1 MKRIIIAIDGHSSCG
16 KGTLARQLAL
26 ALGYKFIDSGA
37 MYRAI
42 TLHLLNTGIN
52 PDDEQAVASVLPD
65 ITIDFSANIET
76 GRSDIWLNHK
86 NVEKQIRTLKVAES
100 VSQVARISAV
110 RRYLVAMQQKMGEE
124 KGVVMDGRDIGTVVF
139 PSAELKIFMTASPQ
153 VRAVRRFNELS
164 ESGVVTSV
172 DEVLANLKQR
182 DLIDSNREDS
192 PLTMT
197 NDYKLLDNSEMSKE
211 QQFEIA
217 MQWAKLAMGEST
229 QI

>member
-1 MKRIIIAIDGHSSCG
+1 LKRIIIAIDGHSSCG

-52 PDDEQAVASVLPD
+52 PDNEQAVASVLPD
-65 ITIDFSANIET
+65 ITIDFSANTET

-110 RRYLVAMQQKMGEE
+110 RRYLVALQQKMGEE

-139 PSAELKIFMTASPQ
+139 PSAELKIFMTASPE
-153 VRAVRRFNELS
+153 VRAMRRFKELS
-164 ESGVVTSV
+164 DSGLVTSYDDV
-172 DEVLANLKQR
+172 FANLKQR
-182 DLIDSNREDS
+182 DLIDSNRKDS

-197 NDYKLLDNSEMSKE
+197 GDYKLLDNSTISKQE
-211 QQFEIA
+211 QFEIA
-217 MQWAKLAMGEST
+217 MNWAKTVIQSANS
-229 QI
+229 I

>member
-1 MKRIIIAIDGHSSCG
+1 LKRIIIAIDGHSSCG

-65 ITIDFSANIET
+65 IIIDFSANIET

-110 RRYLVAMQQKMGEE
+110 RRYLVALQQKMGEE

-139 PSAELKIFMTASPQ
+139 PSAELKIFMTASPE
-153 VRAVRRFNELS
+153 VRAMRRFKELS
-164 ESGVVTSV
+164 DSGLVTSYDDV
-172 DEVLANLKQR
+172 FANLKQR
-182 DLIDSNREDS
+182 DLIDSNRKDS

-197 NDYKLLDNSEMSKE
+197 GDYKLLDNSTISKQE
-211 QQFEIA
+211 QFEIA
-217 MQWAKLAMGEST
+217 MNWAKTVIQSANS
-229 QI
+229 I

>member
-1 MKRIIIAIDGHSSCG
+1 LKRIIIAIDGHSSCG

-110 RRYLVAMQQKMGEE
+110 RRYLVALQQKMGEE

-139 PSAELKIFMTASPQ
+139 PSAELKIFMTASPE
-153 VRAVRRFNELS
+153 VRAMRRFKELS
-164 ESGVVTSV
+164 DSGVVTSYDDV
-172 DEVLANLKQR
+172 FANLKQR
-182 DLIDSNREDS
+182 DLIDSNRKDS

-197 NDYKLLDNSEMSKE
+197 GDYKLLDNSAISKQE
-211 QQFEIA
+211 QFEIA
-217 MQWAKLAMGEST
+217 MNWVAEAVR
-229 QI
+229 

>member
-1 MKRIIIAIDGHSSCG
+1 LKRIIIAIDGHSSCG

-65 ITIDFSANIET
+65 IIIDFSANIET

-110 RRYLVAMQQKMGEE
+110 RRYLVALQQKMGEE

-139 PSAELKIFMTASPQ
+139 PSAELKIFMTASPE
-153 VRAVRRFNELS
+153 VRAMRRFKELS
-164 ESGVVTSV
+164 DSGLVTSYDDV
-172 DEVLANLKQR
+172 FANLKQR
-182 DLIDSNREDS
+182 DLIDSNRKDS

-197 NDYKLLDNSEMSKE
+197 GDYKLLDNSAISKQE
-211 QQFEIA
+211 QFEIA
-217 MQWAKLAMGEST
+217 MNWAKTVIQSANS
-229 QI
+229 I

>member
-1 MKRIIIAIDGHSSCG
+1 LKRIIIAIDGHSSCG

-65 ITIDFSANIET
+65 ITIDFSANTET

-110 RRYLVAMQQKMGEE
+110 RRYLVALQQKMGEE

-139 PSAELKIFMTASPQ
+139 PSAELKIFMTASPE
-153 VRAVRRFNELS
+153 VRAMRRFKELS
-164 ESGVVTSV
+164 DSGLVTSYDDV
-172 DEVLANLKQR
+172 FANLKQR
-182 DLIDSNREDS
+182 DLIDSNRKDS

-197 NDYKLLDNSEMSKE
+197 GDYKLLDNSAISKQE
-211 QQFEIA
+211 QFEIA
-217 MQWAKLAMGEST
+217 MNWAKTVIQSANS
-229 QI
+229 I

>member
-65 ITIDFSANIET
+65 IIIDFSANIET

-110 RRYLVAMQQKMGEE
+110 RRYLVALQQKMGEE

-139 PSAELKIFMTASPQ
+139 PSAELKIFMTASPE
-153 VRAVRRFNELS
+153 VRAMRRFKELS
-164 ESGVVTSV
+164 DSGLVTSYDDV
-172 DEVLANLKQR
+172 FANLKQR
-182 DLIDSNREDS
+182 DLIDSNRKDS

-197 NDYKLLDNSEMSKE
+197 GDYKLLDNSAISKQE
-211 QQFEIA
+211 QFEIA
-217 MQWAKLAMGEST
+217 MNWAKTVIQSANS
-229 QI
+229 I

>member
-1 MKRIIIAIDGHSSCG
+1 LKRIIIAIDGHSSCG

-65 ITIDFSANIET
+65 IIIDFSANIET

-86 NVEKQIRTLKVAES
+86 NVEKQIRTLKVADS

-110 RRYLVAMQQKMGEE
+110 RRYLVALQQKMGEE

-139 PSAELKIFMTASPQ
+139 PSAELKIFMTASPE
-153 VRAVRRFNELS
+153 VRAMRRFKELS
-164 ESGVVTSV
+164 DSGLVTSYDDV
-172 DEVLANLKQR
+172 FANLKQR
-182 DLIDSNREDS
+182 DLIDSNRKDS

-197 NDYKLLDNSEMSKE
+197 GDYKLLDNSTISKQE
-211 QQFEIA
+211 QFEIA
-217 MQWAKLAMGEST
+217 MNWVAET
-229 QI
+229 VR

>member
-1 MKRIIIAIDGHSSCG
+1 LKRIIIAIDGHSSCG

-110 RRYLVAMQQKMGEE
+110 RRYLVALQQKMGEE

-139 PSAELKIFMTASPQ
+139 PNAELKIFMTASPE
-153 VRAVRRFNELS
+153 VRAMRRFKELS
-164 ESGVVTSV
+164 DSGVVTSYDDV
-172 DEVLANLKQR
+172 FANLKQR
-182 DLIDSNREDS
+182 DLIDSNRKDS

-197 NDYKLLDNSEMSKE
+197 GDYKLLDNSAISKQE
-211 QQFEIA
+211 QFEIA
-217 MQWAKLAMGEST
+217 MNWVAEAVR
-229 QI
+229 

>member
-65 ITIDFSANIET
+65 IIIDFSANIET

-110 RRYLVAMQQKMGEE
+110 RRYLVALQQKMGEE

-139 PSAELKIFMTASPQ
+139 PSAELKIFMTASPE
-153 VRAVRRFNELS
+153 VRAMRRFKELS
-164 ESGVVTSV
+164 DSGLVTSYDDV
-172 DEVLANLKQR
+172 FANLKQR
-182 DLIDSNREDS
+182 DLIDSNRKDS

-197 NDYKLLDNSEMSKE
+197 GDYKLLDNSAISKQE
-211 QQFEIA
+211 QFEIA
-217 MQWAKLAMGEST
+217 MNWVAET
-229 QI
+229 VR

>member
-1 MKRIIIAIDGHSSCG
+1 
-16 KGTLARQLAL
+16 
-26 ALGYKFIDSGA
+26 

-110 RRYLVAMQQKMGEE
+110 RRYLVALQQKMGEE

-139 PSAELKIFMTASPQ
+139 PSAELKIFMTASPE
-153 VRAVRRFNELS
+153 VRAMRRFKELS
-164 ESGVVTSV
+164 DSGLVTSYDDV
-172 DEVLANLKQR
+172 FANLKQR
-182 DLIDSNREDS
+182 DLIDSNRKDS

-197 NDYKLLDNSEMSKE
+197 GDYKLLDNSAISKQE
-211 QQFEIA
+211 QFEIA
-217 MQWAKLAMGEST
+217 MNWAKTVIQSANS
-229 QI
+229 I

>member
-1 MKRIIIAIDGHSSCG
+1 LKRIIIAIDGHSSCG

-65 ITIDFSANIET
+65 IIIDFSANIET

-139 PSAELKIFMTASPQ
+139 PSAELKIFMTASPE
-153 VRAVRRFNELS
+153 VRAMRRFKELS
-164 ESGVVTSV
+164 DSGLVTSYDDV
-172 DEVLANLKQR
+172 FANLKQR
-182 DLIDSNREDS
+182 DLIDSNRKDS

-197 NDYKLLDNSEMSKE
+197 GDYKLLDNSAISKQE
-211 QQFEIA
+211 QFEIA
-217 MQWAKLAMGEST
+217 MNWAKTVIQSANS
-229 QI
+229 I

>member
-16 KGTLARQLAL
+16 KGTLAKQLAL

-37 MYRAI
+37 MYRAV
-42 TLHLLNTGIN
+42 TLFLLNSGIN
-52 PDDEQAVASVLPD
+52 PYDEAAVTSILPN
-65 ITIDFSANIET
+65 INIDFQANAET
-76 GRSDIWLNHK
+76 GRSDIWLNYH

-124 KGVVMDGRDIGTVVF
+124 RGVVMDGRDIGTVVF

-164 ESGVVTSV
+164 ESGVVTTV

>member
-52 PDDEQAVASVLPD
+52 PDDEQAVASVLPN
-65 ITIDFSANIET
+65 ITIDFSANTET

-110 RRYLVAMQQKMGEE
+110 RRYLVALQQKMGEE

-139 PSAELKIFMTASPQ
+139 PSAELKIFMTASPE
-153 VRAVRRFNELS
+153 VRAMRRFKELS
-164 ESGVVTSV
+164 DSGLVTSYDDV
-172 DEVLANLKQR
+172 FANLKQR
-182 DLIDSNREDS
+182 DLIDSNRKDS

-197 NDYKLLDNSEMSKE
+197 GDYKLLDNSAISKQE
-211 QQFEIA
+211 QFEIA
-217 MQWAKLAMGEST
+217 MNWAKTVIQSANS
-229 QI
+229 I

>member
-65 ITIDFSANIET
+65 ITIDFSANTET

-139 PSAELKIFMTASPQ
+139 PSAELKIFMTASPE
-153 VRAVRRFNELS
+153 VRAMRRFKELS
-164 ESGVVTSV
+164 DSGLVTSYDDV
-172 DEVLANLKQR
+172 FANLKQR
-182 DLIDSNREDS
+182 DLIDSNRKDS

-197 NDYKLLDNSEMSKE
+197 GDYKLLDNSAISKQE
-211 QQFEIA
+211 QFEIA
-217 MQWAKLAMGEST
+217 MNWAKTVIQSANS
-229 QI
+229 I

>member
-1 MKRIIIAIDGHSSCG
+1 LKRIIIAIDGHSSCG

-86 NVEKQIRTLKVAES
+86 NVEKQIRTLKVADS

-110 RRYLVAMQQKMGEE
+110 RRYLVALQQKMGEE

-139 PSAELKIFMTASPQ
+139 PSAELKIFMTASPE
-153 VRAVRRFNELS
+153 VRAMRRFKELS
-164 ESGVVTSV
+164 DSGVVTSYDDV
-172 DEVLANLKQR
+172 FANLKQR
-182 DLIDSNREDS
+182 DLIDSNRKDS

-197 NDYKLLDNSEMSKE
+197 GDYKLLDNSAISKQE
-211 QQFEIA
+211 QFEIA
-217 MQWAKLAMGEST
+217 MNWAKTVIQSANS
-229 QI
+229 I

>member
-1 MKRIIIAIDGHSSCG
+1 LKRIIIAIDGHSSCG

-52 PDDEQAVASVLPD
+52 PDDEQAVASVLPN
-65 ITIDFSANIET
+65 ITIDFSANTET

-139 PSAELKIFMTASPQ
+139 PSAELKIFMTASPE
-153 VRAVRRFNELS
+153 VRAMRRFKELS
-164 ESGVVTSV
+164 DSGLVTSYDDV
-172 DEVLANLKQR
+172 FANLKQR
-182 DLIDSNREDS
+182 DLIDSNRKDS

-197 NDYKLLDNSEMSKE
+197 GDYKLLDNSAISKQE
-211 QQFEIA
+211 QFEIA
-217 MQWAKLAMGEST
+217 MNWAKTVIQSANS
-229 QI
+229 I

>member
-1 MKRIIIAIDGHSSCG
+1 LKRIIIAIDGHSSCG

-139 PSAELKIFMTASPQ
+139 PSAELKIFMTASPE
-153 VRAVRRFNELS
+153 VRAMRRFKELS
-164 ESGVVTSV
+164 DSGLVTSYDDV
-172 DEVLANLKQR
+172 FANLKQR
-182 DLIDSNREDS
+182 DLIDSNRKDS

-197 NDYKLLDNSEMSKE
+197 GDYKLLDNSAISKQE
-211 QQFEIA
+211 QFEIA
-217 MQWAKLAMGEST
+217 MNWAKTVIQSANS
-229 QI
+229 I

>member
-65 ITIDFSANIET
+65 IIIDFSANIET

-139 PSAELKIFMTASPQ
+139 PSAELKIFMTASPE
-153 VRAVRRFNELS
+153 VRAMRRFKELS
-164 ESGVVTSV
+164 DSGLVTSYDDV
-172 DEVLANLKQR
+172 FANLKQR
-182 DLIDSNREDS
+182 DLIDSNRKDS

-197 NDYKLLDNSEMSKE
+197 GDYKLLDNSAISKQE
-211 QQFEIA
+211 QFEIA
-217 MQWAKLAMGEST
+217 MNWAKTVIQSANS
-229 QI
+229 I

>member
-110 RRYLVAMQQKMGEE
+110 RRYLVALQQKMGEE

-139 PSAELKIFMTASPQ
+139 PSAELKIFMTASPE
-153 VRAVRRFNELS
+153 VRAMRRFKELS
-164 ESGVVTSV
+164 DSGVVTSYDDV
-172 DEVLANLKQR
+172 FANLKQR
-182 DLIDSNREDS
+182 DLIDSNRKDS

-197 NDYKLLDNSEMSKE
+197 GDYKLLDNSAISKQE
-211 QQFEIA
+211 QFEIA
-217 MQWAKLAMGEST
+217 MNWVAEAVR
-229 QI
+229 

>member
-65 ITIDFSANIET
+65 IIIDFSANIET

-110 RRYLVAMQQKMGEE
+110 RRYLVALQQKMGEE

-139 PSAELKIFMTASPQ
+139 PSAELKIFMTASPE
-153 VRAVRRFNELS
+153 VRAMRRFKELS
-164 ESGVVTSV
+164 DSGLVTSYDDV
-172 DEVLANLKQR
+172 FANLKQR
-182 DLIDSNREDS
+182 DLIDSNRKDS

-197 NDYKLLDNSEMSKE
+197 GDYKLLDNSTISKQE
-211 QQFEIA
+211 QFEIA
-217 MQWAKLAMGEST
+217 MNWAKTVIQSANS
-229 QI
+229 I

>member
-1 MKRIIIAIDGHSSCG
+1 LKRIIIAIDGHSSCG

-65 ITIDFSANIET
+65 IIIDFSANIET

-86 NVEKQIRTLKVAES
+86 NVEKQIRTLKVADS

-110 RRYLVAMQQKMGEE
+110 RRYLVALQQKMGEE

-139 PSAELKIFMTASPQ
+139 PSAELKIFMTASPE
-153 VRAVRRFNELS
+153 VRAMRRFKELS
-164 ESGVVTSV
+164 DSGLVTSYDDV
-172 DEVLANLKQR
+172 FANLKQR
-182 DLIDSNREDS
+182 DLIDSSRKDS

-197 NDYKLLDNSEMSKE
+197 GDYKLLDNSAISKQE
-211 QQFEIA
+211 QFEIA
-217 MQWAKLAMGEST
+217 MNWVAET
-229 QI
+229 VR

>member
-1 MKRIIIAIDGHSSCG
+1 LKRIIIAIDGHSSCG

-52 PDDEQAVASVLPD
+52 PDDEQAVASVLPN
-65 ITIDFSANIET
+65 ITIDFSANTET

-110 RRYLVAMQQKMGEE
+110 RRYLVALQQKMGEE

-139 PSAELKIFMTASPQ
+139 PSAELKIFMTASPE
-153 VRAVRRFNELS
+153 VRAMRRFKELS
-164 ESGVVTSV
+164 DSGLVTSYDDV
-172 DEVLANLKQR
+172 FANLKQR
-182 DLIDSNREDS
+182 DLIDSNRKDS

-197 NDYKLLDNSEMSKE
+197 GDYKLLDNSAISKQE
-211 QQFEIA
+211 QFEIA
-217 MQWAKLAMGEST
+217 MNWAKTVIQSANS
-229 QI
+229 I

>member
-1 MKRIIIAIDGHSSCG
+1 LKRIIIAIDGHSSCG

-52 PDDEQAVASVLPD
+52 PDDEQAVASVLPN
-65 ITIDFSANIET
+65 ITIDFSANTET

-86 NVEKQIRTLKVAES
+86 NVEKQIRTLKVAE
-100 VSQVARISAV
+100 SAV

-139 PSAELKIFMTASPQ
+139 PSAELKIFMTASPE
-153 VRAVRRFNELS
+153 VRAMRRFKELS
-164 ESGVVTSV
+164 DSGLVTSYDDV
-172 DEVLANLKQR
+172 FANLKQR
-182 DLIDSNREDS
+182 DLIDSNRKDS

-197 NDYKLLDNSEMSKE
+197 GDYKLLDNSAISKQE
-211 QQFEIA
+211 QFEIA
-217 MQWAKLAMGEST
+217 MNWAKTVIQSANS
-229 QI
+229 I

>member
-1 MKRIIIAIDGHSSCG
+1 LKRIIIAIDGHSSCG

-52 PDDEQAVASVLPD
+52 PDDEQAVASVLPN

-110 RRYLVAMQQKMGEE
+110 RRYLVALQQKMGEE

-139 PSAELKIFMTASPQ
+139 PSAELKIFMTASPE
-153 VRAVRRFNELS
+153 VRAMRRFKELS
-164 ESGVVTSV
+164 DSGLVTSYDDV
-172 DEVLANLKQR
+172 FANLKQR
-182 DLIDSNREDS
+182 DLIDSNRKDS

-197 NDYKLLDNSEMSKE
+197 GDYKLLDNSAISKQE
-211 QQFEIA
+211 QFEIA
-217 MQWAKLAMGEST
+217 MNWAKTVIQSANS
-229 QI
+229 I

>member
-65 ITIDFSANIET
+65 ITIDFSANTET

-110 RRYLVAMQQKMGEE
+110 RRYLVALQQKMGEE

-139 PSAELKIFMTASPQ
+139 PSAELKIFMTASPE
-153 VRAVRRFNELS
+153 VRAMRRFKELS
-164 ESGVVTSV
+164 DSGLVTSYDDV
-172 DEVLANLKQR
+172 FANLKQR
-182 DLIDSNREDS
+182 DLIDSNRKDS

-197 NDYKLLDNSEMSKE
+197 GDYKLLDNSAISKQE
-211 QQFEIA
+211 QFEIA
-217 MQWAKLAMGEST
+217 MNWAKTVIQSANS
-229 QI
+229 I

>member
-1 MKRIIIAIDGHSSCG
+1 LKRIIIAIDGHSSCG

-65 ITIDFSANIET
+65 IIIDFSANIET

-86 NVEKQIRTLKVAES
+86 NVEKQIRTLKVADS

-110 RRYLVAMQQKMGEE
+110 RRYLVALQQKMGEE

-139 PSAELKIFMTASPQ
+139 PSAELKIFMTASPE
-153 VRAVRRFNELS
+153 VRAMRRFKELS
-164 ESGVVTSV
+164 DSGVVTSYDDV
-172 DEVLANLKQR
+172 FANLKQR
-182 DLIDSNREDS
+182 DLIDSNRKDS

-197 NDYKLLDNSEMSKE
+197 GDYKLLDNSAISKQE
-211 QQFEIA
+211 QFEIA
-217 MQWAKLAMGEST
+217 MNWAKTVIQSANS
-229 QI
+229 I

>member
-139 PSAELKIFMTASPQ
+139 PSAELKIFMTASPE
-153 VRAVRRFNELS
+153 VRAMRRFKELS
-164 ESGVVTSV
+164 DSGLVTSYDDV
-172 DEVLANLKQR
+172 FANLKQR
-182 DLIDSNREDS
+182 DLIDSNRKDS

-197 NDYKLLDNSEMSKE
+197 GDYKLLDNSAISKQE
-211 QQFEIA
+211 QFEIA
-217 MQWAKLAMGEST
+217 MNWAKTVIQSANS
-229 QI
+229 I

>member
-65 ITIDFSANIET
+65 IIIDFSANIET

-86 NVEKQIRTLKVAES
+86 NVEKQIRTLKVADS

-110 RRYLVAMQQKMGEE
+110 RRYLVALQQKMGEE

-139 PSAELKIFMTASPQ
+139 PSAELKIFMTASPE
-153 VRAVRRFNELS
+153 VRAMRRFKELS
-164 ESGVVTSV
+164 DSGVVTSYDDV
-172 DEVLANLKQR
+172 FANLKQR
-182 DLIDSNREDS
+182 DLIDSNRKDS

-197 NDYKLLDNSEMSKE
+197 GDYKLLDNSAISKQE
-211 QQFEIA
+211 QFEIA
-217 MQWAKLAMGEST
+217 MNWVAET
-229 QI
+229 VR

>member
-52 PDDEQAVASVLPD
+52 PDDEQAVASVLPN
-65 ITIDFSANIET
+65 ITIDFSANTET

-139 PSAELKIFMTASPQ
+139 PSAELKIFMTASPE
-153 VRAVRRFNELS
+153 VRAMRRFKELS
-164 ESGVVTSV
+164 DSGLVTSYDDV
-172 DEVLANLKQR
+172 FANLKQR
-182 DLIDSNREDS
+182 DLIDSNRKDS

-197 NDYKLLDNSEMSKE
+197 GDYKLLDNSAISKQE
-211 QQFEIA
+211 QFEIA
-217 MQWAKLAMGEST
+217 MNWAKTVIQSANS
-229 QI
+229 I

>member
-65 ITIDFSANIET
+65 IIIDFSANIET

-86 NVEKQIRTLKVAES
+86 NVEKQIRTLKVADS

-110 RRYLVAMQQKMGEE
+110 RRYLVALQQKMGEE

-139 PSAELKIFMTASPQ
+139 PSAELKIFMTASPE
-153 VRAVRRFNELS
+153 VRAMRRFKELS
-164 ESGVVTSV
+164 DSGVVTSYDDV
-172 DEVLANLKQR
+172 FANLKQR
-182 DLIDSNREDS
+182 DLIDSNRKDS

-197 NDYKLLDNSEMSKE
+197 GDYKLLDNSTISKQE
-211 QQFEIA
+211 QFEIA
-217 MQWAKLAMGEST
+217 MNWVAET
-229 QI
+229 VR

>member
-52 PDDEQAVASVLPD
+52 PDNEQAVASVLPD
-65 ITIDFSANIET
+65 ITIDFSANTET

-110 RRYLVAMQQKMGEE
+110 RRYLVALQQKMGEE

-139 PSAELKIFMTASPQ
+139 PSAELKIFMTASPE
-153 VRAVRRFNELS
+153 VRAMRRFKELS
-164 ESGVVTSV
+164 DSGLVTSYDDV
-172 DEVLANLKQR
+172 FANLKQR
-182 DLIDSNREDS
+182 DLIDSNRKDS

-197 NDYKLLDNSEMSKE
+197 GDYKLLDNSTISKQE
-211 QQFEIA
+211 QFEIA
-217 MQWAKLAMGEST
+217 MNWAKTVIQSANS
-229 QI
+229 I

>member
-65 ITIDFSANIET
+65 IIIDFSANIET

-86 NVEKQIRTLKVAES
+86 NVEKQIRTLKVADS

-110 RRYLVAMQQKMGEE
+110 RRYLVALQQKMGEE

-139 PSAELKIFMTASPQ
+139 PSAELKIFMTASPE
-153 VRAVRRFNELS
+153 VRAMRRFKELS
-164 ESGVVTSV
+164 DSGVVTSYDDV
-172 DEVLANLKQR
+172 FANLKQR
-182 DLIDSNREDS
+182 DLIDSNRKDS

-197 NDYKLLDNSEMSKE
+197 GDYKLLDNSAISKQE
-211 QQFEIA
+211 QFEIA
-217 MQWAKLAMGEST
+217 MNWAKTVIQSANS
-229 QI
+229 I

>member
-65 ITIDFSANIET
+65 IIIDFSANIET

-86 NVEKQIRTLKVAES
+86 NVEKQIRTLKVADS

-110 RRYLVAMQQKMGEE
+110 RRYLVALQQKMGEE

-139 PSAELKIFMTASPQ
+139 PSAELKIFMTASPE
-153 VRAVRRFNELS
+153 VRAMRRFKELS
-164 ESGVVTSV
+164 DSGLVTSYDDV
-172 DEVLANLKQR
+172 FANLKQR
-182 DLIDSNREDS
+182 DLIDSNRKDS

-197 NDYKLLDNSEMSKE
+197 GDYKLLDNSAISKQE
-211 QQFEIA
+211 QFEIA
-217 MQWAKLAMGEST
+217 MNWVAET
-229 QI
+229 VR

>member
-1 MKRIIIAIDGHSSCG
+1 LKRIIIAIDGHSSCG

-52 PDDEQAVASVLPD
+52 PDDEQAVASVLPN

-110 RRYLVAMQQKMGEE
+110 RRYLVALQQKMGEE

-139 PSAELKIFMTASPQ
+139 PSAELKIFMTASPE
-153 VRAVRRFNELS
+153 VRAMRRFKELS
-164 ESGVVTSV
+164 DSGLVTSYDDV
-172 DEVLANLKQR
+172 FANLKQR
-182 DLIDSNREDS
+182 DLIDSNRNDS

-197 NDYKLLDNSEMSKE
+197 GDYKLLDNSAISKQE
-211 QQFEIA
+211 QFEIA
-217 MQWAKLAMGEST
+217 MNWAKTVIQSANS
-229 QI
+229 I